1 VSWMVIGSVP
11 MAFLGAYLLHLMGQA
26 SAAENNIQTALG
38 AALLVGAAAMVLRY
52 GLDRWR
58 GHGRGGPIHGVRVR
72 PVPTIIIG
80 MVGGIIVGMT
90 SVGSGSLMI
99 VLLLLGLLGATG
111 ILGDTMKTIAD
122 WSPVGA
128 LMTLFS
134 DVLNHSPWK
143 GQDTYSL
150 LACVGYSFVFAF
162 IGIRWF
168 RWNAR

>member
-1 VSWMVIGSVP
+1 
-11 MAFLGAYLLHLMGQA
+11 
-26 SAAENNIQTALG
+26 
-38 AALLVGAAAMVLRY
+38 
-52 GLDRWR
+52 
-58 GHGRGGPIHGVRVR
+58 
-72 PVPTIIIG
+72 
-80 MVGGIIVGMT
+80 
-90 SVGSGSLMI
+90 
-99 VLLLLGLLGATG
+99 
-111 ILGDTMKTIAD
+111 MKTIAD